1 MRKRYSP
8 ETKAKLVVEVLRGE
22 LTINEIASTNEIH
35 PNQLSKWK
43 NDAIRELPSLFEN
56 ESKKARQEKKEQE
69 AEIERL
75 YAQIGK
81 LSSQLEWVK
90 KKSAV

>member
-1 MRKRYSP
+1 MKKKHSS
-8 ETKAKLVVEVLRGE
+8 ELKARLVVEALRGE
-22 LTINEIASTNEIH
+22 RTINEIASTNEIH

-56 ESKKARQEKKEQE
+56 DNKQARQEKKEQE
-69 AEIERL
+69 AEIEQL

-81 LSSQLEWVK
+81 LSSQLEWIK
-90 KKSAV
+90 KKSAY